1 MPSVPI
7 QPLVVLAAALTLGNV
22 LKVPTLPLPPGLAAW
37 ALPVGIFVLLSL
49 NSGLDALRML
59 SLARGRRT
67 AAWLTG
73 FAQSILFV
81 SAVGGLF
88 SNLNNPWNVV
98 AYAGGVA
105 TGTVLGILIEARLA
119 PGHRLVRIVSSR
131 RGAAIAAALRE
142 RGWGATEL
150 AARGQDGMV
159 TLIWCHIPRRDAVD
173 VTEAALDLDPEA
185 FITAENVRLSYGG
198 WRA

>member
-1 MPSVPI
+1 VPSVAI
-7 QPLVVLAAALTLGNV
+7 QPLVVLAAALTLGSV
-22 LKVPTLPLPPGLAAW
+22 LKIPSLPLPPGLPAW
-37 ALPVGIFVLLSL
+37 ALPLGIFVLLSL

-73 FAQSILFV
+73 FTQSLLFV
-81 SAVGGLF
+81 TAAGGLF

-131 RGAAIAAALRE
+131 RGTAIAAALRA

-159 TLIWCHIPRRDAVD
+159 TLIWCHIRRRDAVA